1 VRLPSVIRKAV
12 LTAHVVSSVGWLG
25 AVVAYLALDLAAVT
39 STDPELARAAFVAM
53 ELVVVSAVVPLAL
66 TSLVVGV
73 VNALGTSWGLFRHW
87 WVAVKLL
94 LTSVATVV
102 LLLQVP
108 GIRTMADAARSG
120 AEPSDLRGTLAHSIG
135 GLLVLVIITV
145 LSTYKPRG
153 LTRYGWRRQQAE
165 RDGRR
170 GSPTAAQP

>member
-1 VRLPSVIRKAV
+1 VRFPPPVRKAV
-12 LTAHVVSSVGWLG
+12 LTAHVVTSVGWLG
-25 AVVAYLALDLAAVT
+25 AVVAYLALDLTAVT
-39 STDPELARAAFVAM
+39 SGDPDVSRAAFVAM

-66 TSLVVGV
+66 ASLVIGV

-87 WVAVKLL
+87 WVVVKLL

-108 GIRTMADAARSG
+108 GIRSMAEAARSG
-120 AEPSDLRGTLAHSIG
+120 TDPGDLPGTLAHSIG
-135 GLLVLVIITV
+135 GLLVLVLVAV

-170 GSPTAAQP
+170 GEPATVRR

>member
-1 VRLPSVIRKAV
+1 VSFPPPVRKAV
-12 LTAHVVSSVGWLG
+12 LTAHVVTSVGWLG
-25 AVVAYLALDLAAVT
+25 AVLAYLVLDLTAVT
-39 STDPELARAAFVAM
+39 SADPSISRAAFVAM

-66 TSLVVGV
+66 TSVVIGV

-87 WVAVKLL
+87 WVVVKLL
-94 LTSVATVV
+94 LTTVATVV

-108 GIRTMADAARSG
+108 GIQSMAEAARSG
-120 AEPSDLRGTLAHSIG
+120 ADPGELPGTLAHSMG
-135 GLLVLVIITV
+135 GLLVLVLVTV

-170 GSPTAAQP
+170 GEPAAAQP

>member
-1 VRLPSVIRKAV
+1 VRFPPTVRKAV
-12 LTAHVVSSVGWLG
+12 LTAHIVTSVGWLG
-25 AVVAYLALDLAAVT
+25 AVVAYLVLDLTAVT
-39 STDPELARAAFVAM
+39 SGDPDVSRAAFVAM

-66 TSLVVGV
+66 ASLVIGV

-87 WVAVKLL
+87 WVVVKLL

-108 GIRTMADAARSG
+108 GIRSMAETARTG
-120 AEPSDLRGTLAHSIG
+120 ADPGDLPGTLAHSIG
-135 GLLVLVIITV
+135 GLLVLVLVSV

-165 RDGRR
+165 RDGRL
-170 GSPTAAQP
+170 GEPAAARP

>member
-1 VRLPSVIRKAV
+1 VSFPPTVRKAV
-12 LTAHVVSSVGWLG
+12 LTAHVVTSVGWLG
-25 AVVAYLALDLAAVT
+25 AVVAYLVLDLTAVT
-39 STDPELARAAFVAM
+39 SGDPDVSRAAFVAM

-66 TSLVVGV
+66 ASLVIGV

-87 WVAVKLL
+87 WVVVKLL

-108 GIRTMADAARSG
+108 GIRSMAEAARSG
-120 AEPSDLRGTLAHSIG
+120 TDPGDLPGTLAHSIG
-135 GLLVLVIITV
+135 GLLVLVLVAV

-170 GSPTAAQP
+170 GEPAAARR